1 MATTWGMRR
10 NFLILAAVLIAAALF
25 TYLGHEPDLIASRT
39 EAGSGI
45 RVHGPAAES
54 SLVYLRS
61 SSGHGFQGTWTYG
74 IASADFPS
82 SHVTTRSLTLD
93 EDGTAALGEESRH
106 RVNSEAGALEYRTET
121 KTRRGTWLQHG
132 EQAWIELD

>member
-1 MATTWGMRR
+1 MRR
-10 NFLILAAVLIAAALF
+10 NVLILAAVLIAAAMF
-25 TYLGHEPDLIASRT
+25 TYFGHEPDLIASRT

-45 RVHGPAAES
+45 RVHGPAVES

-82 SHVTTRSLTLD
+82 SHVTTHSLTLD
-93 EDGTAALGEESRH
+93 EDGTATLQQESRDREH
-106 RVNSEAGALEYRTET
+106 FLGRAGDETET
-121 KTRRGTWLQHG
+121 KTRRGTWSQHG